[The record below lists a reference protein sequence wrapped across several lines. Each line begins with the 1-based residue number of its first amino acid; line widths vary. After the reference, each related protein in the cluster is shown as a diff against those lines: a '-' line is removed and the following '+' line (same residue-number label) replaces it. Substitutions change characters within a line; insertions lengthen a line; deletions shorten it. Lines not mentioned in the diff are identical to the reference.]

1 MSTTKAS
8 PKSQLYLDDLEIG
21 VTGFMIVMVCKI
33 WDVNA
38 TPRRYMSTDFAIYDS
53 KGNIMHV
60 TARENVAHN
69 FLKLKKGRIYS
80 VKNFLVHPNKEKF
93 HILMNAPFIVEFD
106 GETSVRKAS
115 MKSDGFIRYPFES
128 VKLKNLEV
136 TNNKYLIDVIRY
148 VINVGRTVQQRSRTR
163 TLDFYLANSRTVSE
177 SHIVRRFWEKLIE
190 KRTCHV
196 GLYPVVLTSMSVK
209 LYNNMLYL
217 SSSSP
222 TLIID
227 DDGIPALKQMKTDQ
241 RLQKR
246 PAETQL
252 AEV

>member
-8 PKSQLYLDDLEIG
+8 PKSQLHLDDLEIG

-38 TPRRYMSTDFAIYDS
+38 TPRR
-53 KGNIMHV
+53 
-60 TARENVAHN
+60 
-69 FLKLKKGRIYS
+69 
-80 VKNFLVHPNKEKF
+80 
-93 HILMNAPFIVEFD
+93 
-106 GETSVRKAS
+106 
-115 MKSDGFIRYPFES
+115 
-128 VKLKNLEV
+128 
-136 TNNKYLIDVIRY
+136 
-148 VINVGRTVQQRSRTR
+148 TVQPRSRTR
-163 TLDFYLANSRTVSE
+163 TLDFYLANSSE
-177 SHIVRRFWEKLIE
+177 SHIMRRSWEKLIE

-209 LYNNMLYL
+209 LYNNRLYL

-227 DDGIPALKQMKTDQ
+227 DDGIHALKQMKTDH

-252 AEV
+252 AEVQAETQMAVV